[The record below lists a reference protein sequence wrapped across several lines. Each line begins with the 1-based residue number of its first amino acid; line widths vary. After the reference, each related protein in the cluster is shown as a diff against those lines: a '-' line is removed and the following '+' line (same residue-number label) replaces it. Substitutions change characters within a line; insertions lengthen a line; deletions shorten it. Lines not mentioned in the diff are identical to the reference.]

1 MDGKRI
7 LAVIAGLVVSMLALY
22 TVVIIAGKIYPVDM
36 LEIKAA
42 MENRDLFEAYLAR
55 QPIGSLL
62 FDAIAHAVGMFVGLC
77 LAFFID
83 PRGRGSIIILAAII
97 IMTNIINLISIP
109 YPLWFPMVDIAT
121 SIFVASMFIMSK
133 KKA

>member
-42 MENRDLFEAYLAR
+42 MKNRELFEAYLAR

-62 FDAIAHAVGMFVGLC
+62 FDVMAHAIGMFAGLY

-97 IMTNIINLISIP
+97 IMTNVINLISIP
-109 YPLWFPMVDIAT
+109 YPAWFPMVDVVT

>member
-42 MENRDLFEAYLAR
+42 MQNRDLFEAYLAR

-83 PRGRGSIIILAAII
+83 PRGRGSIIILDAYYNDKHNTRWTKESSAVVSYGGYR
-97 IMTNIINLISIP
+97 N
-109 YPLWFPMVDIAT
+109 FDICG
-121 SIFVASMFIMSK
+121 FNVYHE
-133 KKA
+133 